1 MVCKLP
7 FFHGYVRLQV
17 LIITRSY
24 SSCFLFKGVPTKH
37 RLFKWSTL
45 CLTVQWLTL
54 DWFALYQPCLFL
66 QLWFWRFVV
75 WKTVSFPIALK
86 WADKDLCKRKL
97 TEKDEL
103 WFSQVTESEMQTTC
117 DSAKTWLS
125 RNSLELKSQQTACFS
140 SLRFFSI
147 LLHPLN
153 TAFWKVDWYVQEQKQ
168 KNKLILWCAHS
179 FAFNCGIISGRI
191 RDVFL
196 SVLLDYDS
204 VLVWFQ
210 FWLCY
215 WRKPALKV
223 QVACTYS
230 SVWFWLNFLPN

>member
-1 MVCKLP
+1 MINFGLVCILLALFVFTALILTICCLKN
-7 FFHGYVRLQV
+7 RV
-17 LIITRSY
+17 LSY
-24 SSCFLFKGVPTKH
+24 RTEIS
-37 RLFKWSTL
+37 W
-45 CLTVQWLTL
+45 Q
-54 DWFALYQPCLFL
+54 
-66 QLWFWRFVV
+66 RFVQK
-75 WKTVSFPIALK
+75 KTNGK
-86 WADKDLCKRKL
+86 N
-97 TEKDEL
+97 EL
-103 WFSQVTESEMQTTC
+103 WFSQVTESEMQTTY

-125 RNSLELKSQQTACFS
+125 RNSLELKWQQTACLFFI
-140 SLRFFSI
+140 FFSI
-147 LLHPLN
+147 LLLLTLN
-153 TAFWKVDWYVQEQKQ
+153 TALWKVDWYVQEQKQ
-168 KNKLILWCAHS
+168 KNKLILSCAHS

-230 SVWFWLNFLPN
+230 VWF

>member
-1 MVCKLP
+1 MVYSVSNSTMINFGLVCILP
-7 FFHGYVRLQV
+7 ALFVFTA
-17 LIITRSY
+17 LILTICCLKNHALSY
-24 SSCFLFKGVPTKH
+24 RTKMSWQT
-37 RLFKWSTL
+37 F
-45 CLTVQWLTL
+45 VQKKTN
-54 DWFALYQPCLFL
+54 
-66 QLWFWRFVV
+66 
-75 WKTVSFPIALK
+75 WKN
-86 WADKDLCKRKL
+86 
-97 TEKDEL
+97 EL

-140 SLRFFSI
+140 SLPFFQFYFSHWI
-147 LLHPLN
+147 QPCEKWIDMFKDRNRKISQTYDVLIPL
-153 TAFWKVDWYVQEQKQ
+153 AFK
-168 KNKLILWCAHS
+168 
-179 FAFNCGIISGRI
+179 CGIVSGRI
-191 RDVFL
+191 RDGFL

-204 VLVWFQ
+204 VLAWFR